1 MSFLFKIILV
11 MIFIYLIYQIF
22 LKRKITNDPYSNS
35 SETEETP
42 DVKDDVS
49 LQKKI
54 DMSKVEDADFKDVK

>member
-11 MIFIYLIYQIF
+11 IIFIYLIYLIF
-22 LKRKITNDPYSNS
+22 FKRKITNDPYSNS
-35 SETEETP
+35 SEKKETP